1 MAFKQLFAA
10 ISVVLSLSAVQ
21 AAVVKEKR
29 AACSNGATV
38 SDASCCAWFD
48 VLDDIQQNLFQG
60 AQCGAEAHE
69 SIRLVF
75 HDSIAISPAMEAQG
89 KFGGGGA
96 DGSIMIFD
104 DIETAFHPNIGLDE
118 IVNLQKPFVQKHG
131 VTPGDFIAF
140 AGAVALSN
148 CPGAPQ
154 MNFFTGR
161 APATQAAP
169 DGLVPEPFH
178 TVDQIINRVNDAGEF
193 DELELVW
200 MLSAHS
206 VAAVN
211 DVDPTVQGL
220 PFDSTPGIFDS
231 QFFVETQLRGTAF
244 PGSGGNQGEVESPLP
259 GEIRLQS
266 DHTIARDSRT
276 ACEWQSFVNNQSK
289 LVSDFQFIFLALTQL
304 GQNPDIMTDCS
315 DVIPIS
321 KPAPNNTPG
330 FSFFPAGKTMADVEQ
345 ACAETPFPSLS
356 TLPGPETSVARIP
369 PPPGA

>member
-1 MAFKQLFAA
+1 MAFKQLIAA
-10 ISVVLSLSAVQ
+10 LSVVLSLQAAQ
-21 AAVVKEKR
+21 AAVVKSKR
-29 AACSNGATV
+29 AACSNGASV
-38 SDASCCAWFD
+38 SDESCCAWFD
-48 VLDDIQQNLFQG
+48 VLDDIQQNLFNG

-75 HDSIAISPAMEAQG
+75 HDAIAISPALEAQG
-89 KFGGGGA
+89 QFGGGGA

-104 DIETAFHPNIGLDE
+104 SVETAFQANVGLDE
-118 IVNLQKPFVQKHG
+118 IVQLQKPFVAKHN

-140 AGAVALSN
+140 AGAVAMSN

-169 DGLVPEPFH
+169 DGLVPEPFDDV
-178 TVDQIINRVNDAGEF
+178 TKIINRVNDAGQF

-206 VAAVN
+206 VAASN
-211 DVDPTVQGL
+211 DIDPTVQGL

-231 QFFVETQLRGTAF
+231 QFFVESQLRGTLF
-244 PGSGGNQGEVESPLP
+244 PGSGGNQGEVESGIP
-259 GEIRLQS
+259 GEMRLQS
-266 DHTIARDSRT
+266 DSLIARDSRT

-289 LVSDFQFIFLALTQL
+289 LTSDFQFIFLALTQL
-304 GQNPDIMTDCS
+304 GQNPDVMTDCS
-315 DVIPIS
+315 AVIPLS
-321 KPAPNNTPG
+321 KPIPG
-330 FSFFPAGKTMADVEQ
+330 NGPFSFFPAGTSIADVEQ
-345 ACAETPFPSLS
+345 ACASTPFPSLT
-356 TLPGPETSVARIP
+356 TLPGPATSVAHIP

>member
-1 MAFKQLFAA
+1 MAFKKLLAVLTAA
-10 ISVVLSLSAVQ
+10 LSLRAAQ
-21 AAVVKEKR
+21 GAAVEKR
-29 AACSNGATV
+29 ATCSNGKVVPA
-38 SDASCCAWFD
+38 ASCCTWFN
-48 VLDDIQQNLFQG
+48 VLSDIQENLFNG
-60 AQCGAEAHE
+60 GQCGAEAHE

-75 HDSIAISPAMEAQG
+75 HDAIAISPAMEPQASSVR
-89 KFGGGGA
+89 GA

-104 DIETAFHPNIGLDE
+104 EIETNFHPNIGLDE
-118 IVNLQKPFVQKHG
+118 IVRLQKPFVQKHG

-161 APATQAAP
+161 APATQPAP

-178 TVDQIINRVNDAGEF
+178 SVDQIIDRVFDAGEF

-206 VAAVN
+206 VAAAN
-211 DVDPTVQGL
+211 DIDPNIQGL

-231 QFFVETQLRGTAF
+231 QFFVETQLAGTGF
-244 PGSGGNQGEVESPLP
+244 TGGSNNQGEVSSPLP
-259 GEIRLQS
+259 GEMRLQS
-266 DHTIARDSRT
+266 DFLIARDART

-304 GQNPDIMTDCS
+304 GQDPDAMTDCS
-315 DVIPIS
+315 AVIPIS

-330 FSFFPAGKTMADVEQ
+330 FSFFPPGMTMDDVEQ
-345 ACAETPFPSLS
+345 ACAETPFPTLS
-356 TLPGPETSVARIP
+356 TLPGPATSVARIP

>member
-1 MAFKQLFAA
+1 MAFKKLLCVLFTA
-10 ISVVLSLSAVQ
+10 LSLRAVQ
-21 AAVVKEKR
+21 GAVVEKR
-29 AACSNGATV
+29 ATCSNGVAV
-38 SDASCCAWFD
+38 SNESCCAWFT
-48 VLDDIQQNLFQG
+48 VLEDIQENLFNG
-60 AQCGAEAHE
+60 GQCGAEAHE

-75 HDSIAISPAMEAQG
+75 HDAIAISPALEAEGQ
-89 KFGGGGA
+89 FGGGGA

-104 DIETAFHPNIGLDE
+104 EIETNFEANVGLDE
-118 IVNLQKPFVQKHG
+118 IVKLQKPFVQRHG

-140 AGAVALSN
+140 AGAVAMSN

-169 DGLVPEPFH
+169 DGLVPEPFDS
-178 TVDQIINRVNDAGEF
+178 VDKIIARVDDAGQF

-206 VAAVN
+206 VAASN
-211 DVDPTVQGL
+211 DIDPTIEGL

-231 QFFVETQLRGTAF
+231 QFFVETQLVGTGF
-244 PGSGGNQGEVESPLP
+244 PGSSGNQGEVESPLR
-259 GEIRLQS
+259 GEMRLQS
-266 DHTIARDSRT
+266 DFSIARDSRT

-289 LVSDFQFIFLALTQL
+289 LTSDFQFIFLALTQL
-304 GQNPDIMTDCS
+304 GQNPDVMTDCS
-315 DVIPIS
+315 AVIPLSRAI
-321 KPAPNNTPG
+321 PG
-330 FSFFPAGKTMADVEQ
+330 NRPFSFFPAGKTVADVQQ
-345 ACAETPFPSLS
+345 ACASTPFPTLT

>member
-1 MAFKQLFAA
+1 MAFKQLVAA
-10 ISVVLSLSAVQ
+10 ISLALSLTTAN

-29 AACSNGATV
+29 ATCSNGATV
-38 SDASCCAWFD
+38 GDASCCAWFD

-60 AQCGAEAHE
+60 GQCGAEAHE

-75 HDSIAISPAMEAQG
+75 HDAIAISPAMEAQG

-104 DIETAFHPNIGLDE
+104 DIEPNFHPNIGLDE
-118 IVNLQKPFVQKHG
+118 IINLQKPFVQKHG

-161 APATQAAP
+161 RPATQPAP

-178 TVDQIINRVNDAGEF
+178 TVDQIIARVNDAGEF

-231 QFFVETQLRGTAF
+231 QFFVETQFRGILF
-244 PGSGGNQGEVESPLP
+244 PGSGGNQGEVESGMA
-259 GEIRLQS
+259 GEIRIQT
-266 DHTIARDSRT
+266 DHTLARDSRT

-289 LVSDFQFIFLALTQL
+289 LVSDFQFIFHALTQL
-304 GQNPDIMTDCS
+304 GQDPNAMTDCS

-321 KPAPNNTPG
+321 KPIPG
-330 FSFFPAGKTMADVEQ
+330 NLPFSFFPPGKSMKDVEQ
-345 ACAETPFPSLS
+345 ACAETPFPSLV
-356 TLPGPETSVARIP
+356 TLPGPATSVARIP